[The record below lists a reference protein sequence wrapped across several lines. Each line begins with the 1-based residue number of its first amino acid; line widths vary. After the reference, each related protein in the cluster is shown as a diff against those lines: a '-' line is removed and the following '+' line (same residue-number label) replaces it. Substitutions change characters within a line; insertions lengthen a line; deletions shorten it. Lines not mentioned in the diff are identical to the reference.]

1 LLFVDFGSVC
11 GLHALVARDKR
22 ATFRFKCTF
31 VEHDQLLAAGHV
43 SALFSGEAG
52 ENRMARSARIAAADF
67 SASEREDAMAEVR
80 QLITDL
86 RDAAQ
91 DGRALA
97 RRYADVLTSVVD
109 EYCLE
114 FEKRAEAA
122 LARLETVE

>member
-1 LLFVDFGSVC
+1 
-11 GLHALVARDKR
+11 
-22 ATFRFKCTF
+22 
-31 VEHDQLLAAGHV
+31 
-43 SALFSGEAG
+43 
-52 ENRMARSARIAAADF
+52 
-67 SASEREDAMAEVR
+67 MAEVR

-97 RRYADVLTSVVD
+97 RRYADVLTNVVD
-109 EYCLE
+109 EYCIE

>member
-1 LLFVDFGSVC
+1 MIN
-11 GLHALVARDKR
+11 
-22 ATFRFKCTF
+22 
-31 VEHDQLLAAGHV
+31 V
-43 SALFSGEAG
+43 SPQIMPMPLFSGAG
-52 ENRMARSARIAAADF
+52 DIAMAQNARVAAADL
-67 SASEREDAMAEVR
+67 SASQREDALAEAR

-109 EYCLE
+109 EYCIE

-122 LARLETVE
+122 LARLETFA

>member
-1 LLFVDFGSVC
+1 MINSSPQVM
-11 GLHALVARDKR
+11 
-22 ATFRFKCTF
+22 
-31 VEHDQLLAAGHV
+31 
-43 SALFSGEAG
+43 SAPILSGEAG
-52 ENRMARSARIAAADF
+52 ENSLAQSARIAAADF

-86 RDAAQ
+86 RDATQ

-109 EYCLE
+109 EYCIE

-122 LARLETVE
+122 LARLETV

>member
-1 LLFVDFGSVC
+1 LLFVDFGSVS
-11 GLHALVARDKR
+11 GLRALAARDKR
-22 ATFRFKCTF
+22 ATFQFKCAF
-31 VEHDQLLAAGHV
+31 VEHDQLLTAGHV